1 MFHLLAWLIIG
12 AIAGLLAGKV
22 MKGGGYGL
30 LADIVLGV
38 VGSYIGGWLFG
49 MLGISLGGGWIGSIF
64 TAFIGA
70 VALLFVVR
78 LVKRES

>member
-64 TAFIGA
+64 TAFVGA